1 MYAFQD
7 GSSWWYSMR
16 CAAGVSIRKPAA
28 NLREPRSIE
37 MDQRD
42 KDRIIWNLRSL
53 PNELDDLLSGLDEE
67 TLRWRPIPNKWS
79 IKEIMCHLRDMERE
93 AYLARY
99 NRMLTED
106 NPALPNVDQDR
117 IANETNYIGQD
128 ASAALAE
135 FKALRSKTIRTLE
148 AAPVDAWSRTGTHET
163 DGPMSIEQLVLR
175 QIKGN
180 DLNHLVQMKDII
192 RLKMPW

>member
-1 MYAFQD
+1 
-7 GSSWWYSMR
+7 
-16 CAAGVSIRKPAA
+16 
-28 NLREPRSIE
+28 

-42 KDRIIWNLRSL
+42 KDRIIWNLKSL
-53 PNELDDLLSGLDEE
+53 PNELEDLLKNQDEE

-99 NRMLTED
+99 RKLFAED
-106 NPALPNVDQDR
+106 NPTLHNVDQDR
-117 IANETNYIGQD
+117 IAHESDYINQD
-128 ASAALAE
+128 TKAALEE
-135 FKALRSKTIRTLE
+135 FKRLREETIQTLE
-148 AAPVDAWSRTGTHET
+148 DAPPEAWARGGNHET
-163 DGPMSIEQLVLR
+163 DGPMTVESLVHR

-180 DLNHLVQMKDII
+180 DLNHLVQMKDIV

>member
-1 MYAFQD
+1 VVFYA
-7 GSSWWYSMR
+7 
-16 CAAGVSIRKPAA
+16 VPAA
-28 NLREPRSIE
+28 DSVTPSRSKGSQLLMMPARRHT

-53 PNELDDLLSGLDEE
+53 PNELDDLLNGLDEE

-99 NRMLTED
+99 MRILTEET
-106 NPALPNVDQDR
+106 PMLPNVDQDR
-117 IANETNYIGQD
+117 IAFETDYISQD
-128 ASAALAE
+128 ANAALAE
-135 FKALRSKTIRTLE
+135 FKKLRAETIRTLDG
-148 AAPVDAWSRTGTHET
+148 APVEAWGRGGTHET
-163 DGPMSIEQLVLR
+163 DGPMTIEQLVLR

-180 DLNHLVQMKDII
+180 DLNHLVQMKDIV